1 MSKTKT
7 VPIGATALVLIL
19 AVVLNPSP
27 ESHRTKMKEVI
38 ADRSPI
44 EGLLGVGVLTA
55 MASTYHSLGVA
66 SYTTVNDK
74 TITVGAFG
82 LVFLVR

>member
-7 VPIGATALVLIL
+7 VPIGAAALVLIL

-66 SYTTVNDK
+66 SYTTINDK

>member
-1 MSKTKT
+1 MSTTKT
-7 VPIGATALVLIL
+7 VPIIVAAVVLVF
-19 AVVLNPSP
+19 AFVLNPSP
-27 ESHRTKMKEVI
+27 EAHRTKMKEVI

-55 MASTYHSLGVA
+55 LASTYHSLGVA
-66 SYTTVNDK
+66 SYTVVNEK